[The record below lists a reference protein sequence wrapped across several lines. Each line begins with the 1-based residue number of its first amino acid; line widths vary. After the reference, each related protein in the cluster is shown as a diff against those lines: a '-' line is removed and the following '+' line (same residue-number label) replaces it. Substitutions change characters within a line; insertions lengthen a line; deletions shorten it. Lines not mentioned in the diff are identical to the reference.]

1 MVFRLFYTLNRLNHL
16 KHPGVAVPGIQ
27 NVILVGVGAGDDWQ
41 QVGLATGPEL
51 QKFEGKVALAWS
63 AQLRCC
69 GMLWLVI

>member
-1 MVFRLFYTLNRLNHL
+1 M
-16 KHPGVAVPGIQ
+16 PGIQ